1 MIYLLAVVLV
11 VLGAWIIAEPFRR
24 QRQAEREGKHG
35 LPFPRMLTRM
45 VAAGC
50 VAAIGFL
57 VAMSPWLL
65 EGRSRLAEL
74 LYWLAALLL
83 ALVLGVAG
91 VTEMQLV
98 RRDYLIELRKLYR
111 ELPRSL
117 QEIKPSQK
125 PQKPGGNGKG
135 LNTGDESG
143 S

>member
-24 QRQAEREGKHG
+24 QRQAEREGKRG

-117 QEIKPSQK
+117 QEIKPSKK

-143 S
+143 A